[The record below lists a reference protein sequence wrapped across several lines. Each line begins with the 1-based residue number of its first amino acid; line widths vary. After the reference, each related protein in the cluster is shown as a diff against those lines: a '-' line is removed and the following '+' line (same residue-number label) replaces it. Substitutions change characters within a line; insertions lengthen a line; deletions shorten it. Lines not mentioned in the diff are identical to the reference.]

1 MIPMNREQVSSISMK
16 EEWMAALT
24 MRHGEERQK
33 AFSAATVAIC
43 GLGGLGSNIAIAL
56 ARAGIGKL
64 ILTDFDRVDITNLHR
79 QQYKITQIGM
89 PKTEAMVQ
97 NLQEINPYITTEIH
111 TERIT
116 PENAGALLQEAD
128 IVCEAFDDPEAKA
141 MLTNFVLEQFP
152 QKYFVAGSGMA
163 GFGDPNMIRTRKLT
177 EHFYLCGDGCSDVAA
192 GVGLV
197 ASRVM
202 ICAAHQAH
210 TILRIL
216 AKE

>member
-1 MIPMNREQVSSISMK
+1 MSMNREQSSAIPTK

-33 AFSAATVAIC
+33 AFSAATVAVC
-43 GLGGLGSNIAIAL
+43 GLGGLGSNIATAL

-64 ILTDFDRVDITNLHR
+64 ILMDFDCVDITNLHR

-97 NLQEINPYITTEIH
+97 NLREINPYIDTE
-111 TERIT
+111 T
-116 PENAGALLQEAD
+116 D
-128 IVCEAFDDPEAKA
+128 IVCEAFDNPEAKA
-141 MLTNFVLEQFP
+141 MLTNLVLEQFP

-177 EHFYLCGDGCSDVAA
+177 EHFYLCGDGCSDVAD

-216 AKE
+216 AKEQ

>member
-1 MIPMNREQVSSISMK
+1 MDGGAHDAPWRGTAESIFGCNSCCLWIGRTWL
-16 EEWMAALT
+16 EHSDPHW
-24 MRHGEERQK
+24 R
-33 AFSAATVAIC
+33 VP
-43 GLGGLGSNIAIAL
+43 
-56 ARAGIGKL
+56 GIGKL
-64 ILTDFDRVDITNLHR
+64 ILMDFDCVDITNLHR

-97 NLQEINPYITTEIH
+97 NLREINPYIDTEIH
-111 TERIT
+111 TVRIT
-116 PENAGALLQEAD
+116 TENAVALLQEAD
-128 IVCEAFDDPEAKA
+128 IVCEAFDNPEAKA
-141 MLTNFVLEQFP
+141 MLTNLVLEQFP

-177 EHFYLCGDGCSDVAA
+177 EHFYLCGDGCSDVAD

-216 AKE
+216 AKEQ

>member
-1 MIPMNREQVSSISMK
+1 M
-16 EEWMAALT
+16 
-24 MRHGEERQK
+24 
-33 AFSAATVAIC
+33 
-43 GLGGLGSNIAIAL
+43 
-56 ARAGIGKL
+56 
-64 ILTDFDRVDITNLHR
+64 DITNLHR

-97 NLQEINPYITTEIH
+97 NLREINPYIDTEIH
-111 TERIT
+111 TVRIT
-116 PENAGALLQEAD
+116 TENAVALLQEAD
-128 IVCEAFDDPEAKA
+128 IVCEAFDNPEAKA
-141 MLTNFVLEQFP
+141 MLTNLVLEQFP

-163 GFGDPNMIRTRKLT
+163 GFGDSNMIRTRKLT
-177 EHFYLCGDGCSDVAA
+177 EHFYLCGDGCSDVAD

-216 AKE
+216 AKEQ

>member
-1 MIPMNREQVSSISMK
+1 MSMNREQSSAIPTK

-33 AFSAATVAIC
+33 AFSAATVAVC
-43 GLGGLGSNIAIAL
+43 GLGGLGSNIATAL

-64 ILTDFDRVDITNLHR
+64 ILMDFDCVDITNLHR

-97 NLQEINPYITTEIH
+97 NLREINPYIDTEIH
-111 TERIT
+111 TVRIT
-116 PENAGALLQEAD
+116 TENAVALLQEAD
-128 IVCEAFDDPEAKA
+128 IVCEAFDNPEAKA
-141 MLTNFVLEQFP
+141 MLTNLVLEQFP

-177 EHFYLCGDGCSDVAA
+177 EHFYLCGDGCSDVVD

-216 AKE
+216 AKEQ